1 MGSADGLPQTVPV
14 FEGYAVPRAHDAD
27 VRDVQRVWHECV
39 VPTFQA
45 VLSLFAS
52 S

>member
-1 MGSADGLPQTVPV
+1 MGSVDGLPHTSPV
-14 FEGYAVPRAHDAD
+14 FEDYAVPCAHDAD
-27 VRDVQRVWHECV
+27 VRDVQRV

-45 VLSLFAS
+45 VLFLFAS